1 VLPYPIVRSLSS
13 FSIIIL
19 HAGFPV
25 SVNIVKKPGSGIL
38 ESDLESLKVGSGAVV
53 KCAKCGYENP
63 IGELICIQ
71 CDTLLVPG
79 QQNDV
84 PEGATRELEVGDELA
99 NFPRWGTARLGRE
112 RKLLLHIRGY
122 DQPVVVSLSDEII
135 LGRYDTTTGEI
146 PDVDLADYGAEENG
160 VSRRHA
166 AVIVED
172 DALKVLDLGSA
183 NATYINGQ
191 KLIAHQARI
200 LRDGDELRLGHL
212 VIRVHFA

>member
-1 VLPYPIVRSLSS
+1 M
-13 FSIIIL
+13 
-19 HAGFPV
+19 
-25 SVNIVKKPGSGIL
+25 
-38 ESDLESLKVGSGAVV
+38 VV
-53 KCAKCGYENP
+53 TCAKCGYENP
-63 IGELICIQ
+63 TGQLICVQ
-71 CDTLLVPG
+71 CDALLVPNG
-79 QQNDV
+79 NA
-84 PEGATRELEVGDELA
+84 PEGATRELDNTIETDNL
-99 NFPRWGTARLGRE
+99 PRWGTARLGKE

-122 DQPVVVSLSDEII
+122 DHPLVVTLSEEII
-135 LGRYDTTTGEI
+135 LGRYDTTTGEM
-146 PDVDLADYGAEENG
+146 PDVDLADYGGEESG

-166 AVIVED
+166 AIIVED